1 MSDYSLKRFLPVL
14 FLLFTSV
21 TLQAQQHIVDQ
32 VRVIEPAQLEEI
44 CTLEPLDHD
53 ANFYFR
59 PFDMAAKPRSATGG
73 ATFDITYL
81 NNCDGAEWPEEAK
94 AAFEYAIDLWSA
106 HLSSEIPIGISA
118 NWRALGGNTLGS
130 AGPTRVVSF
139 TSGSGIIPG
148 TWYPIAQ
155 ASAIAG
161 VDYKQQFG
169 VEYDITVNMNCEFR
183 DWYYGTDAVTPGGL
197 IDMVTVLLH
206 EIGHG
211 IGFVGTVG
219 PSPSTGAGTAD
230 WGLRAF
236 VNAPLLPI
244 IYDRFALDGDFENLI
259 DTEIYPNPSTLLYS
273 AVTGQRG
280 GVFFGS
286 VDAEGALANRRIPLY
301 APNPFQGGSSFSHLD
316 QNYFH
321 PDSTKGGSGQNA
333 LMRPQI
339 PRAFAVHSPGPVFC
353 GMLKGM
359 GWPLGPACEF
369 LIRDSGPLPIPRLAL
384 PANGVKNQNR
394 TPELAWDAVAG
405 AQEYRIQVSKE
416 FTHTFATIDEIVT
429 ETTFEIPQNLDFQTL
444 YFWRVRAVGASGN
457 SSWSPNYR
465 FTTAIGIPDAVTL
478 LAPAN
483 GSTNLRPAVDLQ
495 WEPISGVTSYR
506 LQVATDPQFSNR
518 VIDRDLTISQFNAS
532 QLLDFSTTYYW
543 RVRAT
548 GPAGTT
554 EWSPVW
560 EFTTIIERP
569 ETVVLSTTGNTPA
582 DGATQVPVGTS
593 FTWEPS
599 ARAAEFTIQISDDR
613 TFTTVSV
620 EGSASEA
627 IFTPSSPLEF
637 AKIYYW
643 RVKASNIGGESGWS
657 APAGFTTEVRETLV
671 SANYPNPFNAS
682 TTLRYQ
688 LSDQRD
694 VLVDVYDMAGRRV
707 AVMVN
712 QQQAPGV
719 YFLQMNANNFASGTY
734 LVRFIAG
741 DVMDVQRMAVIK

>member
-1 MSDYSLKRFLPVL
+1 MTKPLSTAFLSL
-14 FLLFTSV
+14 FLLIITSGI
-21 TLQAQQHIVDQ
+21 LFARQHVVDQ
-32 VRVIEPAQLEEI
+32 VRVLEPAQMEEI

-53 ANFYFR
+53 ANYFFK
-59 PFDMAAKPRSATGG
+59 PFDLTAKPRSEAGG
-73 ATFDITYL
+73 ATFEINYI
-81 NNCDGAEWPEEAK
+81 NNCDGAEWPAEAI
-94 AAFEYAIDLWSA
+94 AAFEYAMDLWGA
-106 HLSSEIPIGISA
+106 HLSSDIPIAISA
-118 NWRALGGNTLGS
+118 NWRSLGGNTLGS
-130 AGPTRVVSF
+130 AGPSRVVSF
-139 TSGSGIIPG
+139 SSGDGIIPG

-183 DWYYGTDAVTPGGL
+183 DWYFGTDAVTPGGL

-219 PSPSTGAGTAD
+219 PSGNTGAGSAD
-230 WGLRAF
+230 WGLGS
-236 VNAPLLPI
+236 PPLPI

-259 DTEIYPNPSTLLYS
+259 DTEVYPNPSTLLFS

-280 GVFFGS
+280 GVFFGD
-286 VDAEGALANRRIPLY
+286 VYAEGVLANRRIPLY
-301 APNPFQGGSSFSHLD
+301 APPSWQGGSSFSHLD
-316 QNYFH
+316 QVYFS
-321 PDSTKGGSGQNA
+321 PDNPDGGSGENA

-359 GWPLGPACEF
+359 GWPLGPACDF
-369 LIRDSGPLPIPRLAL
+369 LIEDRGPLPRPLLAL
-384 PANGVKNQNR
+384 PANGVKNQSG
-394 TPELAWDAVAG
+394 TPQLVWNEVSG
-405 AQEYRIQVSKE
+405 AQSYQIQVS
-416 FTHTFATIDEIVT
+416 TDFAHSNRVIDETVSGT
-429 ETTFEIPQNLDFQTL
+429 SLLIPQMLDFQTL
-444 YFWRVRAVGASGN
+444 YFWRVRAFGASGN

-478 LAPAN
+478 LAPEN
-483 GSTNLRPAVDLQ
+483 GSINLRPAVDLQ
-495 WEPISGVTSYR
+495 WQSISGITSYR
-506 LQVATDPQFSNR
+506 LQVARDPQFTSR
-518 VIDRDLTISQFNAS
+518 IIDRDLTIAQFSTS

-569 ETVVLSTTGNTPA
+569 EPVALGMQGNTPG
-582 DGATQVPVGTS
+582 DGAAQVPVSTPFS
-593 FTWEPS
+593 WEAS
-599 ARAAEFTIQISDDR
+599 ARAAEYTIQISDDPS
-613 TFTTVSV
+613 FSTVQI
-620 EGSASEA
+620 EGEVSEPS
-627 IFTPSSPLEF
+627 FTPTAPLDF
-637 AKIYYW
+637 ATIYYW
-643 RVKASNIGGESGWS
+643 RVKARNIGGESGWS
-657 APAGFTTEVRETLV
+657 AFARFTTEVRETLV
-671 SANYPNPFNAS
+671 SDNYPNPFNIA
-682 TTLRYQ
+682 TTIRYQ

-707 AVMVN
+707 AVLVN
-712 QQQAPGV
+712 QQQDAGV

-734 LVRFIAG
+734 LIRFIAG
-741 DVMDVQRMAVIK
+741 DVLDQQRMTVIK